1 MLVSLAIEEM
11 ILDDFE
17 VILEKLGN
25 KSQEVTNS
33 DVIARAIT
41 LNFNEC
47 LFFISLTYNKWFFI
61 IAH

>member
-25 KSQEVTNS
+25 KSQDVANS
-33 DVIARAIT
+33 DVIARAI
-41 LNFNEC
+41 
-47 LFFISLTYNKWFFI
+47 
-61 IAH
+61 AA

>member
-1 MLVSLAIEEM
+1 M